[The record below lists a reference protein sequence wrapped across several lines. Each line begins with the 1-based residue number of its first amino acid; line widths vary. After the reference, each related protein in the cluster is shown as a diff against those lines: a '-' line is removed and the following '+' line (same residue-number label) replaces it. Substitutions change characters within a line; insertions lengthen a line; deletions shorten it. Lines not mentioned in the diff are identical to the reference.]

1 MPVDYTAIIAVIM
14 GSLMFLIPI
23 AGFTARFAMK
33 PIVESIAKLRDS
45 SARGEA
51 IEMVERRLALL
62 EQEVQSVANIKDEVA
77 RLVDELEFQRKL
89 TAPRSRT
96 EQETE

>member
-1 MPVDYTAIIAVIM
+1 MTPDYTAIVGIVM

-33 PIVESIAKLRDS
+33 PIVDSIAKLRDS

-51 IEMVERRLALL
+51 IQLIERRLALL
-62 EQEVQSVANIKDEVA
+62 EQEVQSMTNIKEEVA

-89 TAPRSRT
+89 GAPKAGART
-96 EQETE
+96 E